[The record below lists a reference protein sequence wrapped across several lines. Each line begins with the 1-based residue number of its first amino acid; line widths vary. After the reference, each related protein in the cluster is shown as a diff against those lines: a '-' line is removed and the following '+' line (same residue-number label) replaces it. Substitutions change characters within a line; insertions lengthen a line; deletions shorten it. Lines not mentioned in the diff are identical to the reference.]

1 MGSALSLVLLA
12 YFLVFPY
19 SSNAEE
25 SCPSDTVGLCTPGVT
40 EVIESDTVTSTE
52 TSSTGTTTT
61 EVITETTTTTTVTN
75 ENIGDL
81 LTDQKVSAMGRNQKF
96 GGDMSSD
103 WGGQGPATMSSSST
117 CGDLGT
123 DKCAQ
128 ITGSGNST
136 STMGVSGMGTTF
148 IQTINVSNLGIG
160 SSGGRTNY
168 TIKVEKRDAS
178 DRIYMHIT
186 GKDGSTVSFAGT
198 DILSEAGVASGYQ
211 AYSGGFDF
219 GGTLTSLIVEV
230 GGRDINLSIGPLFDD
245 VTVNVLWN
253 VISTIVLEQITTIE
267 SFVSLGIFDQE
278 TIDVATNVFENN
290 NISIGPGGQTDI
302 QPNIEE
308 NVENMPSYE
317 TVQMEMEIEMPDV
330 EFGSSMNMDMP
341 TSGMS
346 IPEVEVEMSVNIEM
360 EMEMEN
366 DTSSETMG
374 TTPSQDSKDISTP
387 EPESTSESAVES
399 STEQEPEPNAESK
412 SESST
417 EQEPAAK
424 PQDAASSDSKPEP
437 KQEVAESKTK
447 KGAVQTQ
454 PAKKQKVKSV
464 SVKKQEKKQ
473 EKKQVAKQKAAK
485 KILKKMGDKRKYD
498 NVNQIKTLIVMQVL
512 GNTKDFFSAQK
523 LIPQP
528 EGFFTQ
534 TRIPD
539 ATLSDNN
546 YNQYFLFGGSDAAH
560 NALTE
565 SQYRR

>member
-1 MGSALSLVLLA
+1 MKVSVLLLGLLVC
-12 YFLVFPY
+12 FLAFPH

-25 SCPSDTVGLCTPGVT
+25 SCPSNTVGLCTPGVT

-52 TSSTGTTTT
+52 TSGTGTTT
-61 EVITETTTTTTVTN
+61 TETTTTTTTTTTITN
-75 ENIGDL
+75 EDTGNL
-81 LTDQKVSAMGRNQKF
+81 LTDDKVLEMMRNQRY

-103 WGGQGPATMSSSST
+103 WGGQGPASMPSGST
-117 CGDLGT
+117 CGQLGT
-123 DKCAQ
+123 DRCAQ

-186 GKDGSTVSFAGT
+186 GKDGTTVSFAGT

-245 VTVNVLWN
+245 VTINVLYN
-253 VISTIVLEQITTIE
+253 VISTIVIEHITTIE
-267 SFVSLGIFDQE
+267 SFISLGIFDQE

-290 NISIGPGGQTDI
+290 NISIGPGGETNI
-302 QPNIEE
+302 QPNIDE
-308 NVENMPSYE
+308 NMENMPSYE
-317 TVQMEMEIEMPDV
+317 TVQMEMELEMPNV
-330 EFGSSMNMDMP
+330 EFSSSMEIP
-341 TSGMS
+341 TPDTS

-360 EMEMEN
+360 EMEME
-366 DTSSETMG
+366 SPAAPEPMES
-374 TTPSQDSKDISTP
+374 PTP
-387 EPESTSESAVES
+387 EPMESPTSEVQEEVS
-399 STEQEPEPNAESK
+399 SSSPDETDEPTEEI
-412 SESST
+412 
-417 EQEPAAK
+417 K
-424 PQDAASSDSKPEP
+424 P
-437 KQEVAESKTK
+437 
-447 KGAVQTQ
+447 
-454 PAKKQKVKSV
+454 KSV
-464 SVKKQEKKQ
+464 SVNSPSKDNESESSEVVENKPAPKKEMKTESKKVTKTKQEKKQ
-473 EKKQVAKQKAAK
+473 AAKQKAAK
-485 KILKKMGDKRKYD
+485 KILKKMGDKGKYD

-546 YNQYFLFGGSDAAH
+546 YNQYFMFGGSDAAH
-560 NALTE
+560 DALIE

>member
-1 MGSALSLVLLA
+1 LV
-12 YFLVFPY
+12 VPY
-19 SSNAEE
+19 SSSNAEE
-25 SCPSDTVGLCTPGVT
+25 SCPPDTVGLCTPIVT

-52 TSSTGTTTT
+52 ASGTGTTT
-61 EVITETTTTTTVTN
+61 IETTTTTTTTTTITN
-75 ENIGDL
+75 EDIGNL

-103 WGGQGPATMSSSST
+103 WGGQGPASMPSGST
-117 CGDLGT
+117 CGQLGT
-123 DKCAQ
+123 DRCAQ

-136 STMGVSGMGTTF
+136 STQGVSGMGTTF

-219 GGTLTSLIVEV
+219 GGTLTSLIVEI

-245 VTVNVLWN
+245 VTVNVLYN

-308 NVENMPSYE
+308 SVENMPSYE
-317 TVQMEMEIEMPDV
+317 TVQIEMEIEMPDM

-360 EMEMEN
+360 EME
-366 DTSSETMG
+366 S
-374 TTPSQDSKDISTP
+374 PAAP
-387 EPESTSESAVES
+387 EPMETATVGPEPMESPAPEPMETAAAGPEESMEMESPTSEVQEEVS
-399 STEQEPEPNAESK
+399 SSSPDETDEPTEEI
-412 SESST
+412 
-417 EQEPAAK
+417 K
-424 PQDAASSDSKPEP
+424 P
-437 KQEVAESKTK
+437 
-447 KGAVQTQ
+447 
-454 PAKKQKVKSV
+454 KSV
-464 SVKKQEKKQ
+464 SVNSPSKDDEQESSEVVENKSEPKKEIKAESKKVTKTKQ

-485 KILKKMGDKRKYD
+485 KILKKMGDKGKYD

-539 ATLSDNN
+539 ATISDNN

-565 SQYRR
+565 SQYGG

>member
-1 MGSALSLVLLA
+1 
-12 YFLVFPY
+12 
-19 SSNAEE
+19 
-25 SCPSDTVGLCTPGVT
+25 
-40 EVIESDTVTSTE
+40 
-52 TSSTGTTTT
+52 
-61 EVITETTTTTTVTN
+61 
-75 ENIGDL
+75 
-81 LTDQKVSAMGRNQKF
+81 
-96 GGDMSSD
+96 
-103 WGGQGPATMSSSST
+103 
-117 CGDLGT
+117 
-123 DKCAQ
+123 
-128 ITGSGNST
+128 
-136 STMGVSGMGTTF
+136 MGVPGMGTTF

-317 TVQMEMEIEMPDV
+317 TVQMEMEIEMPDM
-330 EFGSSMNMDMP
+330 EFSSSMDMP
-341 TSGMS
+341 APDTS
-346 IPEVEVEMSVNIEM
+346 IPEVEAEMSVNMEM
-360 EMEMEN
+360 EMEME
-366 DTSSETMG
+366 S
-374 TTPSQDSKDISTP
+374 PAP
-387 EPESTSESAVES
+387 EPMETAGPEKSMDEEASSPGPNKTDEPTEEIKPESLSVDSPSEDNESEVVENKSAPKKEIK
-399 STEQEPEPNAESK
+399 AESK
-412 SESST
+412 KVT
-417 EQEPAAK
+417 
-424 PQDAASSDSKPEP
+424 
-437 KQEVAESKTK
+437 KT
-447 KGAVQTQ
+447 
-454 PAKKQKVKSV
+454 
-464 SVKKQEKKQ
+464 KQEKKQ
-473 EKKQVAKQKAAK
+473 AAKQKAAK

-539 ATLSDNN
+539 ATISDNN
-546 YNQYFLFGGSDAAH
+546 YNQYFMFGGSDAAH
-560 NALTE
+560 NELIE

>member
-1 MGSALSLVLLA
+1 MSQMNSYGLMGSASSLALLA
-12 YFLVFPY
+12 LFLVFPY
-19 SSNAEE
+19 SSSNAEE
-25 SCPSDTVGLCTPGVT
+25 SCPSDIVGLCTPSVT

-52 TSSTGTTTT
+52 TSGTGTTTT
-61 EVITETTTTTTVTN
+61 ETTTITTTTETITN
-75 ENIGDL
+75 LDTGNL
-81 LTDQKVSAMGRNQKF
+81 LTDAKVLEMLRNQRY
-96 GGDMSSD
+96 GGDMSTD
-103 WGGQGPATMSSSST
+103 WGGQGPANMPSGST
-117 CGDLGT
+117 CGQLGT
-123 DKCAQ
+123 DRCAQ
-128 ITGSGNST
+128 ITGAGNST

-230 GGRDINLSIGPLFDD
+230 GGRDISLSIGPLFDD
-245 VTVNVLWN
+245 VTINVLYN

-317 TVQMEMEIEMPDV
+317 TVQMEMEIEMPDM
-330 EFGSSMNMDMP
+330 EFSSSMDMDMP
-341 TSGMS
+341 TAGPPV
-346 IPEVEVEMSVNIEM
+346 PEVEVEMSVNMEM
-360 EMEMEN
+360 EMEMESSVTEMESPAPEPMETAGPEVQEEASSSGPN
-366 DTSSETMG
+366 ETDEPTEEIKPESLSVDSPSEDNEQESSEV
-374 TTPSQDSKDISTP
+374 
-387 EPESTSESAVES
+387 VE
-399 STEQEPEPNAESK
+399 NKLESK
-412 SESST
+412 KEI
-417 EQEPAAK
+417 K
-424 PQDAASSDSKPEP
+424 
-437 KQEVAESKTK
+437 AELKKVTKT
-447 KGAVQTQ
+447 
-454 PAKKQKVKSV
+454 
-464 SVKKQEKKQ
+464 KQEKKQ
-473 EKKQVAKQKAAK
+473 AAKQKAAK
-485 KILKKMGDKRKYD
+485 KILKKMGDKGKYD

-546 YNQYFLFGGSDAAH
+546 YNQYFMFGGSDAAH
-560 NALTE
+560 NELIE

>member
-103 WGGQGPATMSSSST
+103 WGGQGPA
-117 CGDLGT
+117 
-123 DKCAQ
+123 
-128 ITGSGNST
+128 
-136 STMGVSGMGTTF
+136 
-148 IQTINVSNLGIG
+148 
-160 SSGGRTNY
+160 

-360 EMEMEN
+360 EMEN

-399 STEQEPEPNAESK
+399 STEQEPESNAESNA
-412 SESST
+412 ESSA

-464 SVKKQEKKQ
+464 SVKKQ

>member
-1 MGSALSLVLLA
+1 MGSALSLALLA
-12 YFLVFPY
+12 LFLVFPY
-19 SSNAEE
+19 SSSNAEE

-40 EVIESDTVTSTE
+40 EVIESDTVTTTE
-52 TSSTGTTTT
+52 TSGTGTTTT
-61 EVITETTTTTTVTN
+61 ETTTTETTTTTVTN
-75 ENIGDL
+75 EDTGNL
-81 LTDQKVSAMGRNQKF
+81 LTDQKVSAMGRNQRY

-103 WGGQGPATMSSSST
+103 WGGQGPANMPSGST
-117 CGDLGT
+117 CGQLGT
-123 DKCAQ
+123 DRCAQ

-186 GKDGSTVSFAGT
+186 GKDGTTVSFSGT

-245 VTVNVLWN
+245 VTVNVLYN
-253 VISTIVLEQITTIE
+253 VISTIVLEQITSIE
-267 SFVSLGIFDQE
+267 SFISLGIFDQE

-290 NISIGPGGQTDI
+290 NISIGPGGETDI
-302 QPNIEE
+302 QPNIDE
-308 NVENMPSYE
+308 NIENMPSYE
-317 TVQMEMEIEMPDV
+317 DVQMEMEMEMSDMEFSSSMDMEMPTPDI
-330 EFGSSMNMDMP
+330 
-341 TSGMS
+341 S
-346 IPEVEVEMSVNIEM
+346 IPEVEM
-360 EMEMEN
+360 EMEMEM
-366 DTSSETMG
+366 EM
-374 TTPSQDSKDISTP
+374 
-387 EPESTSESAVES
+387 ESPTSE
-399 STEQEPEPNAESK
+399 
-412 SESST
+412 
-417 EQEPAAK
+417 
-424 PQDAASSDSKPEP
+424 
-437 KQEVAESKTK
+437 
-447 KGAVQTQ
+447 
-454 PAKKQKVKSV
+454 
-464 SVKKQEKKQ
+464 Q

-485 KILKKMGDKRKYD
+485 KILKKMGDRGKYD

-546 YNQYFLFGGSDAAH
+546 YNQYFMFGGSDVVH
-560 NALTE
+560 NALIE

>member
-1 MGSALSLVLLA
+1 
-12 YFLVFPY
+12 
-19 SSNAEE
+19 
-25 SCPSDTVGLCTPGVT
+25 
-40 EVIESDTVTSTE
+40 
-52 TSSTGTTTT
+52 
-61 EVITETTTTTTVTN
+61 
-75 ENIGDL
+75 
-81 LTDQKVSAMGRNQKF
+81 
-96 GGDMSSD
+96 
-103 WGGQGPATMSSSST
+103 
-117 CGDLGT
+117 
-123 DKCAQ
+123 
-128 ITGSGNST
+128 
-136 STMGVSGMGTTF
+136 MGTTF

-230 GGRDINLSIGPLFDD
+230 GGRDISLSIGPLFDD
-245 VTVNVLWN
+245 VTINVLYN

-290 NISIGPGGQTDI
+290 NVSIGPGGQTDI
-302 QPNIEE
+302 HPNIEE

-317 TVQMEMEIEMPDV
+317 TVLAEMEIEMPDM
-330 EFGSSMNMDMP
+330 EFSSSMDMP
-341 TSGMS
+341 APDTS
-346 IPEVEVEMSVNIEM
+346 IPEIEAEMSVNMEM
-360 EMEMEN
+360 EMEMESPAPEPMETAGPEKSMDEEASSSGPN
-366 DTSSETMG
+366 KTDEPTEEIKPESLSVDSPSEDNESESSEVVEN
-374 TTPSQDSKDISTP
+374 K
-387 EPESTSESAVES
+387 SAPKKEMK
-399 STEQEPEPNAESK
+399 AESK
-412 SESST
+412 KVT
-417 EQEPAAK
+417 
-424 PQDAASSDSKPEP
+424 
-437 KQEVAESKTK
+437 KT
-447 KGAVQTQ
+447 
-454 PAKKQKVKSV
+454 
-464 SVKKQEKKQ
+464 KQEKKQ
-473 EKKQVAKQKAAK
+473 AAKQKAAK
-485 KILKKMGDKRKYD
+485 KILKKMGDKGKYD

-546 YNQYFLFGGSDAAH
+546 YNQYFMFGGSDAAH
-560 NALTE
+560 NELIE

>member
-1 MGSALSLVLLA
+1 MGSVLSLALLA
-12 YFLVFPY
+12 LFLVFPY
-19 SSNAEE
+19 SSSNAEE

-52 TSSTGTTTT
+52 TSGTGTTTT
-61 EVITETTTTTTVTN
+61 ETTTETTTTTTITN
-75 ENIGDL
+75 EDIGNL
-81 LTDQKVSAMGRNQKF
+81 LTDQKVSNMGRNQRY

-103 WGGQGPATMSSSST
+103 WGGQGPANMPSGST
-117 CGDLGT
+117 CGQLGT
-123 DKCAQ
+123 DRCAQ
-128 ITGSGNST
+128 IRGAGNST
-136 STMGVSGMGTTF
+136 STMGVPGMGTTF

-253 VISTIVLEQITTIE
+253 VISTIVLQQITTIE

-317 TVQMEMEIEMPDV
+317 TVQMEMEIEMSDV
-330 EFGSSMNMDMP
+330 EFSSSMDMDMP
-341 TSGMS
+341 TPDIS
-346 IPEVEVEMSVNIEM
+346 IPEVEVEMSVNM
-360 EMEMEN
+360 EMEMESSVSEPIETSDAGPEESMN
-366 DTSSETMG
+366 TESPTSEVQEEVSSSE
-374 TTPSQDSKDISTP
+374 P
-387 EPESTSESAVES
+387 EKEIKT
-399 STEQEPEPNAESK
+399 ESK
-412 SESST
+412 KVT
-417 EQEPAAK
+417 
-424 PQDAASSDSKPEP
+424 
-437 KQEVAESKTK
+437 KT
-447 KGAVQTQ
+447 
-454 PAKKQKVKSV
+454 
-464 SVKKQEKKQ
+464 KQEKKQ
-473 EKKQVAKQKAAK
+473 AAKQKAAK
-485 KILKKMGDKRKYD
+485 KILKKMGDKGKYD

-539 ATLSDNN
+539 ATISDNN
-546 YNQYFLFGGSDAAH
+546 YNQYFSELECKWI
-560 NALTE
+560 L
-565 SQYRR
+565 